1 MAVELNIRGTQ
12 DEVKLRNPWVVA
24 GLSIITLGIYTIFWW
39 YYVNREMRDYGE
51 AKGTDLGQNPTN
63 SALAVF
69 PGSLIVIPPLIS
81 FYNGFKRAQKATEL
95 AGRQAPN
102 GWIGLI
108 LYLIFYPAFAAYLQV
123 SLNEVWESEADPLG
137 GAPAAPVEPETPLAP
152 AAPVAAEGSIAPE
165 PPATPEAPPEPP
177 QPAGS

>member
-12 DEVKLRNPWVVA
+12 DEVKVRNPWAVA

-69 PGSLIVIPPLIS
+69 PGSLIIIPPLIS
-81 FYNGFKRAQKATEL
+81 FYNGFKRVQKAAEL
-95 AGRQAPN
+95 AGREVPN

-123 SLNEVWESEADPLG
+123 SLNEVWESEGDPLG
-137 GAPAAPVEPETPLAP
+137 GGTAAQVAP
-152 AAPVAAEGSIAPE
+152 EGAVTPE

-177 QPAGS
+177 TTAGA